1 MFECTVWFKNR
12 VVSLGYFQSLLLG
25 RSEISQRRYERN
37 DRIMQFAIIVQNH
50 SFVIIL
56 TRLKLPQ
63 CNVYGIQ
70 GQITNTIP
78 ILQTLTE
85 IRQSI
90 TNAKRFSSL
99 NRKDGLKL
107 KMTESILLKSVFWLF
122 SNNTTPILQT
132 LIKFYLIIFIS
143 VKLYS
148 QFWTV
153 LPYSLISSIFKL
165 SMINTSVLTI

>member
-1 MFECTVWFKNR
+1 MIQEPRCEPR
-12 VVSLGYFQSLLLG
+12 VFSVFT

-37 DRIMQFAIIVQNH
+37 DRIAIIVQNH

-70 GQITNTIP
+70 GQIKNTIP

-107 KMTESILLKSVFWLF
+107 KMTESILLKSVF
-122 SNNTTPILQT
+122 
-132 LIKFYLIIFIS
+132 
-143 VKLYS
+143 
-148 QFWTV
+148 
-153 LPYSLISSIFKL
+153 
-165 SMINTSVLTI
+165 

>member
-1 MFECTVWFKNR
+1 MYCIIQEPRCEPR
-12 VVSLGYFQSLLLG
+12 VFSVLT
-25 RSEISQRRYERN
+25 RSEISQRRYKRN
-37 DRIMQFAIIVQNH
+37 DRIAVIVQNH
-50 SFVIIL
+50 SYVIIL

-63 CNVYGIQ
+63 YNVYGIQ
-70 GQITNTIP
+70 GKITHTTP

-90 TNAKRFSSL
+90 TNAKRFLSL

-107 KMTESILLKSVFWLF
+107 KMTESMLLKSVFWLF
-122 SNNTTPILQT
+122 SNNTPPILQT
-132 LIKFYLIIFIS
+132 LIKSYLIIFIS